1 MKAGEDLQVDNGNVG
16 LDNGNVGLDNG
27 NVGLDNGNVAL
38 DNGNVGLDN
47 GNVGHMLTTNQTP
60 HIQTMEENN
69 ENVNLGKGS

>member
-1 MKAGEDLQVDNGNVG
+1 MKAGEDLQV
-16 LDNGNVGLDNG
+16 
-27 NVGLDNGNVAL
+27 